1 MVKNPPNNAQDV
13 RDMVSVPG
21 WGRYPGGGHGNT
33 LQHSCLENPWEEAGR
48 QWSTGSYHKESEMA
62 KAT

>member
-33 LQHSCLENPWEEAGR
+33 LQHSCLENP
-48 QWSTGSYHKESEMA
+48 
-62 KAT
+62 